1 MSHRIARPAGRRGTP
16 FALLP
21 IVPADPQV
29 PDSEAA
35 PPRAAQ
41 GEGGEAGGAPASPP
55 GWRGAPAGAVPY
67 PYPPYPPPW
76 EEDEIDLREYW
87 RVLVRHRRMIL
98 TTTLAA
104 AVIAAIV
111 SFILPKTYTATARIL
126 PPKEQSSGGLAA
138 ALAGQLGGLAS
149 LAGASLGGA
158 TNADLM
164 VGMLSSRAVTD
175 RILDQF
181 KLQEIYD
188 TKYRVDAGKKLLANL
203 DAQVDKKS
211 GILTLSVDDHDP
223 ERAAA
228 IANAFVDQLD
238 QLSRHLNIT
247 EASRQRLFL
256 EERLVQVNKDLA
268 NAEDALRAFQEKHG
282 AIQVDEQAKAMIDL
296 LGALKGE
303 LMAAQVQLG
312 VTQRFASGN
321 NADVDRVQTQITEI
335 QSRIRDMEQGQ
346 GERSAGDIFLPTQ
359 KIPDLGLRYGRL
371 LRDVKVQETV
381 FELLTQQYELVKMQE
396 AKDSPTIQVLD
407 GAVVPEKKS
416 KPKRSLVVVLTAMLA
431 LMGASTLAVIR
442 SGSATDRQNAVA

>member
-1 MSHRIARPAGRRGTP
+1 
-16 FALLP
+16 
-21 IVPADPQV
+21 
-29 PDSEAA
+29 
-35 PPRAAQ
+35 
-41 GEGGEAGGAPASPP
+41 
-55 GWRGAPAGAVPY
+55 VPY

>member
-1 MSHRIARPAGRRGTP
+1 
-16 FALLP
+16 
-21 IVPADPQV
+21 
-29 PDSEAA
+29 
-35 PPRAAQ
+35 
-41 GEGGEAGGAPASPP
+41 
-55 GWRGAPAGAVPY
+55 
-67 PYPPYPPPW
+67 
-76 EEDEIDLREYW
+76 
-87 RVLVRHRRMIL
+87 
-98 TTTLAA
+98 A

>member
-1 MSHRIARPAGRRGTP
+1 M
-16 FALLP
+16 
-21 IVPADPQV
+21 PADPQV

-111 SFILPKTYTATARIL
+111 SLILPKTYTATARIL
-126 PPKEQSSGGLAA
+126 PPKESSGGGLAA
-138 ALAGQLGGLAS
+138 ALSGQLGGLAA
-149 LAGASLGGA
+149 LAGGALGGA